1 MKIVIVNHSDRLGG
15 ASVVSHRLMRALR
28 GLGHDAR
35 MLVAHKSTADH
46 NVIEYEPQWR
56 IKKSFLS
63 EHIRIFASNGF
74 SKSDLFKAS
83 IATDTIPLASHPLIK
98 DADAV
103 IINWV
108 NQGMLSLAEI
118 EKIASSKT
126 VVWTMHD
133 MWNLTGI
140 CHHAGKCDRYRTIC
154 SHCPL
159 LHFMAGENDL
169 STKTFRRKKAFYEAL
184 PDLKLV
190 AVSSWLRDKAENS
203 ALTAGR
209 HIEVIPNA
217 FPLEDFYISPKGSI
231 EGIPDDKKIILIGA
245 ARLDDPV
252 KGLPYAVEILNKLE
266 VRDTIAVFFGELRNR
281 DALAGLK
288 FPHIHIGTVSDA
300 SALRELYAHAS
311 VVISTSLYETLPGT
325 LIEGQASGC
334 TPVAFDSGGQRDIID
349 EGKTGYL
356 VRPYDTESFAEVLT
370 KALANPFDP
379 HILRDSVEKRF
390 SAAAVAGRYLQIIR

>member
-46 NVIEYEPQWR
+46 NVTEYKPQWR

-126 VVWTMHD
+126 VIWTMHD
-133 MWNLTGI
+133 W
-140 CHHAGKCDRYRTIC
+140 
-154 SHCPL
+154 
-159 LHFMAGENDL
+159 
-169 STKTFRRKKAFYEAL
+169 
-184 PDLKLV
+184 
-190 AVSSWLRDKAENS
+190 
-203 ALTAGR
+203 
-209 HIEVIPNA
+209 
-217 FPLEDFYISPKGSI
+217 
-231 EGIPDDKKIILIGA
+231 
-245 ARLDDPV
+245 
-252 KGLPYAVEILNKLE
+252 
-266 VRDTIAVFFGELRNR
+266 
-281 DALAGLK
+281 
-288 FPHIHIGTVSDA
+288 
-300 SALRELYAHAS
+300 
-311 VVISTSLYETLPGT
+311 
-325 LIEGQASGC
+325 
-334 TPVAFDSGGQRDIID
+334 
-349 EGKTGYL
+349 
-356 VRPYDTESFAEVLT
+356 
-370 KALANPFDP
+370 
-379 HILRDSVEKRF
+379 
-390 SAAAVAGRYLQIIR
+390 

>member
-1 MKIVIVNHSDRLGG
+1 
-15 ASVVSHRLMRALR
+15 
-28 GLGHDAR
+28 
-35 MLVAHKSTADH
+35 
-46 NVIEYEPQWR
+46 
-56 IKKSFLS
+56 
-63 EHIRIFASNGF
+63 
-74 SKSDLFKAS
+74 
-83 IATDTIPLASHPLIK
+83 
-98 DADAV
+98 
-103 IINWV
+103 
-108 NQGMLSLAEI
+108 
-118 EKIASSKT
+118 
-126 VVWTMHD
+126 
-133 MWNLTGI
+133 
-140 CHHAGKCDRYRTIC
+140 
-154 SHCPL
+154 
-159 LHFMAGENDL
+159 MAGENDL
-169 STKTFRRKKAFYEAL
+169 STKTFRRKKTFYEAL

-231 EGIPDDKKIILIGA
+231 EGIPDDKKIILMGA

-281 DALAGLK
+281 DAL
-288 FPHIHIGTVSDA
+288 
-300 SALRELYAHAS
+300 
-311 VVISTSLYETLPGT
+311 
-325 LIEGQASGC
+325 GC

-390 SAAAVAGRYLQIIR
+390 SATAVAGRYLQIIR

>member
-1 MKIVIVNHSDRLGG
+1 M
-15 ASVVSHRLMRALR
+15 
-28 GLGHDAR
+28 
-35 MLVAHKSTADH
+35 
-46 NVIEYEPQWR
+46 
-56 IKKSFLS
+56 
-63 EHIRIFASNGF
+63 
-74 SKSDLFKAS
+74 
-83 IATDTIPLASHPLIK
+83 
-98 DADAV
+98 
-103 IINWV
+103 
-108 NQGMLSLAEI
+108 
-118 EKIASSKT
+118 
-126 VVWTMHD
+126 
-133 MWNLTGI
+133 
-140 CHHAGKCDRYRTIC
+140 
-154 SHCPL
+154 
-159 LHFMAGENDL
+159 
-169 STKTFRRKKAFYEAL
+169 
-184 PDLKLV
+184 
-190 AVSSWLRDKAENS
+190 
-203 ALTAGR
+203 
-209 HIEVIPNA
+209 
-217 FPLEDFYISPKGSI
+217 
-231 EGIPDDKKIILIGA
+231 GA

-390 SAAAVAGRYLQIIR
+390 SATAVAGRYLQIIR